1 MADPHRSVP
10 ATSDCTKLFNDGS
23 ASAVVLDGEDCVAFN
38 VHETELMLFVEIDGV
53 GRSMHM
59 PFETDE
65 QRKFAALVMK
75 ALRRAS

>member
-1 MADPHRSVP
+1 M
-10 ATSDCTKLFNDGS
+10 
-23 ASAVVLDGEDCVAFN
+23 LDGEDCVAFN